1 MADAVGVDLEEV
13 VDREKVDAVGSVKTV
28 DPEKIADRGKTVDLV
43 KTVLQERIADR
54 GKTVLQERIVDPEK
68 TVDLVKIVPQEKIAD
83 LVKIVLL
90 VDLPVSLVRKEI
102 ARLVAKGGVD
112 AEDQEDLQ
120 VAGPAAAVVVV
131 TLRPPTS
138 TTSSLSRHWDKK
150 KIDRRN
156 IKSIITTTL
165 HGIVSLSIKNKIIE
179 DPRITT
185 RVLTS
190 VF

>member
-28 DPEKIADRGKTVDLV
+28 DPEK
-43 KTVLQERIADR
+43 IADR

-112 AEDQEDLQ
+112 AEDQEDFQ
-120 VAGPAAAVVVV
+120 VAG
-131 TLRPPTS
+131 
-138 TTSSLSRHWDKK
+138 
-150 KIDRRN
+150 
-156 IKSIITTTL
+156 
-165 HGIVSLSIKNKIIE
+165 
-179 DPRITT
+179 
-185 RVLTS
+185 
-190 VF
+190 